1 MPGTQGQHDAK
12 HEAERFIGQA
22 DGIFLANPAGLP
34 IGPFGFWLQG
44 VKAGAWHPLG
54 ALQFEFGRGGWRF
67 DPLSIDFQFNLS
79 GRAQLPPTQRNLGIV
94 PSRNDV
100 RP

>member
-1 MPGTQGQHDAK
+1 LRDFHSAGSILRRSPGRQKGKIQPHPPRKIAQT
-12 HEAERFIGQA
+12 EANSSQSDRIVS
-22 DGIFLANPAGLP
+22 DGIE
-34 IGPFGFWLQG
+34 
-44 VKAGAWHPLG
+44 
-54 ALQFEFGRGGWRF
+54 FEFGRGGWRF

-94 PSRNDV
+94 PGRNDV